1 MFPKNQDSNG
11 QEKKTPQNTVFND
24 IIHTKLIKIFS
35 NILFSS
41 FGAMVDS
48 AALISLTWQPMKVCI
63 KDIIHLF
70 L

>member
-48 AALISLTWQPMKVCI
+48 AALISLT
-63 KDIIHLF
+63 
-70 L
+70 